1 MSDQFIEIISGTLKV
16 LGVGLLLG
24 AGLPLLFSIGIRL
37 QDRGAGGEERDGT
50 VVASNPAARV
60 GAIILFA
67 IVALVVIYG
76 LLFITKG
83 SLDHYLGIQL
93 PI

>member
-1 MSDQFIEIISGTLKV
+1 MSDEIVEIITGTLRV

-24 AGLPLLFSIGIRL
+24 AGLPLLYSVGIRL
-37 QDRGAGGEERDGT
+37 LDRGEGGTERDGT
-50 VVASNPAARV
+50 VLAPHPVARV
-60 GAIILFA
+60 AAWLIFA
-67 IVALVVIYG
+67 VVALAVVYG

>member
-1 MSDQFIEIISGTLKV
+1 MPAEFIEIITGTLKV

-24 AGLPLLFSIGIRL
+24 AGLPLLFSIGMKL
-37 QDRGAGGEERDGT
+37 QDRGQGGEERDGT
-50 VVASNPAARV
+50 VIAANPVARV
-60 GAIILFA
+60 GAWVIFA
-67 IVALVVIYG
+67 VVALVILYG

>member
-1 MSDQFIEIISGTLKV
+1 MSAEFIEIITGTLKV

-24 AGLPLLFSIGIRL
+24 AGLPLLFSIGMKL
-37 QDRGAGGEERDGT
+37 QDRGQGGEERDGT
-50 VVASNPAARV
+50 VIAANPVARV
-60 GAIILFA
+60 GAWAVFA
-67 IVALVVIYG
+67 VVALVILYG

-93 PI
+93 PL